1 MVPSSLCAP
10 SNSCFLD
17 LHHETSDELVERLV
31 SLDSALSWHL
41 RLLDTEED
49 AESDLLSLTVTGW
62 SGAEATLSTT
72 PAKVSVPDAVLA
84 WQRMPRQPPVSTR
97 HGRGDGATSNASPT
111 DERRSRA
118 DAAIVAMGDR
128 GALPSAECDD
138 DADED
143 EYAALVEAS
152 GAFDGALG
160 DGAVDDILEDLE
172 KELMG
177 NESQAPEQPDEDI
190 FGDRGPNYEDLCAS
204 LRQAHADTLQA
215 ELASVGVEGHD
226 NSGRATSLSE
236 HIAPS
241 SPPRASSST
250 DAMPIAPVAP
260 PAGDASA
267 TPALSSEAPVVIE
280 APLRR
285 MIWWCPTKG
294 MWRTGV
300 AGPWAASPTSAG
312 TSVASVP
319 CTRSARTLRP
329 SRGQHRR
336 ACSRGWLG
344 GAGCHGMRLRAKR
357 PQPCARTKLTRSARR
372 K

>member
-62 SGAEATLSTT
+62 SGAEANLSTT

-118 DAAIVAMGDR
+118 DAASVAMGDR

-143 EYAALVEAS
+143 EYVALVEAS

-172 KELMG
+172 KESMG

-190 FGDRGPNYEDLCAS
+190 FGDRGPDDEDLCAS

-215 ELASVGVEGHD
+215 ELASVGVEGRD
-226 NSGRATSLSE
+226 NSGRAMSLSE

-250 DAMPIAPVAP
+250 AAMPIAPVAP

-280 APLRR
+280 APPPPHDLVVSDKGYVADGSGRSVGRITYFGRNISCKCAMHPKCTNVKTIQRATQESMLAWLARGRR
-285 MIWWCPTKG
+285 
-294 MWRTGV
+294 V
-300 AGPWAASPTSAG
+300 PWDAPESEKAAA
-312 TSVASVP
+312 
-319 CTRSARTLRP
+319 
-329 SRGQHRR
+329 
-336 ACSRGWLG
+336 
-344 GAGCHGMRLRAKR
+344 LRAHQADKVR
-357 PQPCARTKLTRSARR
+357 QA
-372 K
+372 